1 MKSKLGRQKNAQFAK
16 FNNLSFPEMT
26 TYEYKYKYKYK
37 CLHINFMIDETFIKQ
52 IRISKIYFGMSL
64 SFFVL

>member
-26 TYEYKYKYKYK
+26 TYEYKYKYK
-37 CLHINFMIDETFIKQ
+37 CLPISFMIDETFIKQ